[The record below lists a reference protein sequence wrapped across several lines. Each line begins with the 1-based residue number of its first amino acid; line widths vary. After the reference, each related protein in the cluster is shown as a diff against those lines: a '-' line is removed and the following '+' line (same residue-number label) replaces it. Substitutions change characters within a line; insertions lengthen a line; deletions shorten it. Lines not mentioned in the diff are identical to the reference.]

1 MNVNIFLVYINM
13 QNPYAIDIQ
22 QEIIQP
28 ELEHKI
34 TYKLNQYM
42 NKKSE
47 ITENSYQS
55 IQFTNKKP
63 TLKRK
68 YSDISEETLQNM
80 VYTKLKISK

>member
-1 MNVNIFLVYINM
+1 M

-47 ITENSYQS
+47 ITENSYHS
-55 IQFTNKKP
+55 IHFTNKKP
-63 TLKRK
+63 ALKRK
-68 YSDISEETLQNM
+68 HIDISEETLQNM
-80 VYTKLKISK
+80 VYTKLKITK

>member
-1 MNVNIFLVYINM
+1 M